1 MSHTSF
7 ISSTPAGASKPPGTS
22 LARTVAVLV
31 AVVLLATSPTWGQ
44 PTLRGH
50 AHNEPRNFDA
60 RTKMNSG
67 VEHAPSAAQLA
78 AVERARA
85 ERPAL
90 LVRFDRTTGATR
102 SLSNPVGSLTREALG
117 GDAMGSALAYLE
129 RNLDLL
135 GLNAEDLDGFEVS
148 DSVRSSV
155 SGATHLY
162 LRQTYAD
169 IPVYNGLMQVNVLPD
184 GRILSVNNGFLPGL
198 RGAVNTLRAARGAE
212 RAVARAAA
220 ELGINLR
227 GNPKVLEELSDA
239 RRTTVIDP
247 TGISLEPIEAS
258 LAWLPISRGSARLV
272 WNFQI
277 YTLDANHWYDLTVD
291 AVSGKI
297 WTRFDWVADASYRVY
312 PQPVESP
319 NHTTPLPP
327 DDGRVLV
334 TDPDDP
340 TFSPLG
346 WHDDGS
352 STFTIMQGNNVHA
365 YDDQSPNNRP
375 PRNEPDCGTTLSCD
389 FPIDLTQEPDAYVE
403 AAVAN
408 LFYWNNIIHDIQA
421 GFGFDEAA
429 GNFQETNFTPDGVGG
444 DSVNAEA
451 QDGSGNCNANF
462 ATPTDGGNPRMQM
475 FTCDMASP
483 SRDGDLDNM
492 VIVHEY
498 GHGISIRQVGGPS
511 TSSCLNN
518 TQQPGEGWSDWLGLA
533 YTAEV
538 GDAGTDKRGVGTYLF
553 GEGPDG
559 DGIRVLPYSTDESIN
574 NWTYE
579 SIDGM
584 SVPHGV
590 GSVWAQG
597 IWEVYWALVDQHGF
611 DPDLY
616 NPMGPAGNQRAMLY
630 VNEGF
635 KNTACSPTFLDARDG
650 IIAAATSL
658 HGGEDVCLLWNA
670 FAAYGLGTDATT
682 DGPDSTTA
690 TNGFSVPP
698 ECGTTCDNPPP
709 APTGVTASPNG
720 DNQILVSWDAVS
732 GAASYN
738 VFRSTTSGGP
748 YDLIANVAATSTSHN
763 DTGLNGGTT
772 YFYVVQT
779 VASDG
784 CTSDFSAEASATA
797 TGSGCTTTV
806 LYSNDFET
814 GSGLD
819 DWTVGKFVNNS
830 KVDDWRGIQSCTAAS
845 GSNIFRFGGVGCT
858 DDYGDRNFNFSQP
871 MGATGI
877 SVPAGATDVQ
887 VSFGHR
893 YEFEGG
899 FDGGSLTVSVDGANY
914 FLVPGADFVSGP
926 AYNGTVAPNCPP
938 RGSAGI
944 PIFTGSQSTFA
955 TSVAALDATCDA
967 ATGGSGGCA
976 DQTLFIGFT
985 AVTDCGTTRDGW
997 FLDDVTVTA
1006 CIP

>member
-1 MSHTSF
+1 MSHPTSV
-7 ISSTPAGASKPPGTS
+7 SSAPAGAPSMS
-22 LARTVAVLV
+22 LGSFLGRTAAVL
-31 AVVLLATSPTWGQ
+31 AVVVLFAAIPTWGQ
-44 PTLRGH
+44 PTLRGGQ
-50 AHNEPRNFDA
+50 NEARNFDA
-60 RTKMNSG
+60 RTKVRSG
-67 VEHAPSAAQLA
+67 VDHAPSAAQLA
-78 AVERARA
+78 AVGRAQA
-85 ERPAL
+85 EIPGL

-102 SLSNPVGSLTREALG
+102 SLTNPVGPLTREPLG
-117 GDAMGSALAYLE
+117 SDAMGSALAFLE
-129 RNLDLL
+129 KNLDLL
-135 GLNAEDLDGFEVS
+135 GLSAEDLKGFEVS

-162 LRQTYAD
+162 LRQTHAD
-169 IPVYNGLMQVNVLPD
+169 IPVYNGLLQVNVLPD
-184 GRILSVNNGFLPGL
+184 GRILSVSNGFLPGL
-198 RGAVNTLRAARGAE
+198 RGAANTLRAVRGAE
-212 RAVARAAA
+212 RAVASAAA
-220 ELGINLR
+220 ELGISLR

-239 RRTTVIDP
+239 RQTTRIDA

-258 LAWLPISRGSARLV
+258 LAWLPISRGTARLV

-319 NHTTPLPP
+319 NHTSPLPP
-327 DDGRVLV
+327 ADGRVLLV
-334 TDPDDP
+334 DPHDP
-340 TFSPLG
+340 IFSPLG

-375 PRNEPDCGTTLSCD
+375 PRNEPDCGVSLSCD
-389 FPIDLTQEPDAYVE
+389 FPIDLTQNPDAYVE

-408 LFYWNNIIHDIQA
+408 LFYWNNIVHDIQA

-429 GNFQETNFTPDGVGG
+429 GNFQETNFSGQGAGG

-451 QDGSGNCNANF
+451 QDGGGNCNANF

-475 FTCDMASP
+475 FTCDIATP
-483 SRDGDLDNM
+483 DRDGDLDSA
-492 VIVHEY
+492 VVVHEY

-518 TQQPGEGWSDWLGLA
+518 TQQPGEGWSDWLSLA

-553 GEGPDG
+553 GENPDG
-559 DGIRVLPYSTDESIN
+559 DGIRVLPYSTDPAIN
-574 NWTYE
+574 DWTYE
-579 SIDGM
+579 SISGM

-616 NPMGPAGNQRAMLY
+616 NSMGTAGNLRAMLY

-635 KNTACSPTFLDARDG
+635 KNTACSPTFLDTRDG

-658 HGGEDVCLLWNA
+658 HNGEDVCLLWNA
-670 FAAYGLGTDATT
+670 FAAYGLGTDA
-682 DGPDSTTA
+682 STAGSGSTSA

-698 ECGTTCDNPPP
+698 ECGVPCDNPPA

-720 DNQILVSWDAVS
+720 DNQILVSWNAVT
-732 GAASYN
+732 GAASYR

-748 YDLIANVAATSTSHN
+748 YDLIATVSAPTTSFN

-772 YFYVVQT
+772 YFYVVQA
-779 VASDG
+779 VAADG
-784 CTSDFSAEASATA
+784 CTSANSAEASATA
-797 TGSGCTTTV
+797 AGAGCTTVV
-806 LYSNDFET
+806 LYSNDFEA

-819 DWTVGKFVNNS
+819 DWTLGKFSNGS
-830 KVDDWRGIQSCTAAS
+830 KLDDWRGIQSCTAAS

-858 DDYGDRNFNFSQP
+858 DDHGDRDFNFAQP

-899 FDGGSLTVSVDGANY
+899 FDGGSVTLSVDGNSY

-926 AYNGTVAPNCPP
+926 SYNGSVAPNCPP
-938 RGSAGI
+938 NGSAGL
-944 PIFTGSQSTFA
+944 PIFTGTQSGFA
-955 TSVAALDATCDA
+955 TSVAGLDATCDA
-967 ATGGSGGCA
+967 ASGGSGGCA
-976 DQTLFIGFT
+976 GQTIFVGFT